1 MIGLALFPEGN
12 DVLLR
17 LGKIKRRRDRLKGIL
32 THEISFLRAARGDC
46 VLNQGK
52 MRTSKEKGWTPRQGG
67 QNARKG
73 HTKPD
78 MIAF

>member
-1 MIGLALFPEGN
+1 MIGLALLPEGD

-32 THEISFLRAARGDC
+32 THEISFLRAKRGDS
-46 VLNQGK
+46 VVNQGK
-52 MRTSKEKGWTPRQGG
+52 MRTSREKGWTPRRSEEKG
-67 QNARKG
+67 RKRR
-73 HTKPD
+73 TKPN